1 MKKIVT
7 IIGVAFASLFM
18 FTGCGYNG
26 IVSQKEA
33 VEQQWANVE
42 NQYQKRADLVPNLV
56 ATVKGFAK
64 HEEKVFSFPLLII
77 LRISAIRNATIKIT
91 PKVFTELA
99 EARSKLGGTVS
110 VDASITDDPEKLAQF
125 QKTQRELGAGLGRLL
140 ALTENYPELKSNANF
155 LDLQSQ
161 LEGIENR
168 IATERK
174 RYNDAVGAYN
184 KSIQMFPGVITAKM
198 FHFEKKAYFQAEEGT
213 QKAPAVSFD

>member
-7 IIGVAFASLFM
+7 IIGVAFASVFM

-64 HEEKVFSFPLLII
+64 HEE
-77 LRISAIRNATIKIT
+77 
-91 PKVFTELA
+91 KVFTELA

>member
-1 MKKIVT
+1 MKKIIT
-7 IIGVAFASLFM
+7 ILCAAVASLFL
-18 FTGCGYNG
+18 TGCGYNG
-26 IVSQKEA
+26 IVAQKEN

-56 ATVKGFAK
+56 ATVKGFSK
-64 HEEKVFSFPLLII
+64 HEEKVF
-77 LRISAIRNATIKIT
+77 
-91 PKVFTELA
+91 TEIA
-99 EARSKLGGTVS
+99 ESRAKLGGS
-110 VDASITDDPEKLAQF
+110 VNVDSSITDDPEKLAQF
-125 QKTQRELGAGLGRLL
+125 QKTQKELGAGLGRLL
-140 ALTENYPELKSNANF
+140 ALTENYPELKSNENF

-168 IATERK
+168 ISTERK

-213 QKAPAVSFD
+213 NKAPAVSFE

>member
-64 HEEKVFSFPLLII
+64 HEEKVF
-77 LRISAIRNATIKIT
+77 
-91 PKVFTELA
+91 TELA

-125 QKTQRELGAGLGRLL
+125 QMTQRELGAGLGRLL

>member
-64 HEEKVFSFPLLII
+64 HEE
-77 LRISAIRNATIKIT
+77 
-91 PKVFTELA
+91 KVFTELA

-213 QKAPAVSFD
+213 QKASAVSFD

>member
-42 NQYQKRADLVPNLV
+42 NQYQMRADLVPNLV

-64 HEEKVFSFPLLII
+64 HEE
-77 LRISAIRNATIKIT
+77 
-91 PKVFTELA
+91 KVFTELA

>member
-1 MKKIVT
+1 MKKTFIL
-7 IIGVAFASLFM
+7 IGAVIASLFM

-26 IVSQKEA
+26 LVSQREA

-64 HEEKVFSFPLLII
+64 HEEKAF
-77 LRISAIRNATIKIT
+77 
-91 PKVFTELA
+91 A
-99 EARSKLGGTVS
+99 EIAESRSKLGGSLTIDS
-110 VDASITDDPEKLAQF
+110 SITDDPEKLEQF
-125 QKTQRELGAGLGRLL
+125 QKVQGQLSAGLGRLL

-168 IATERK
+168 ISTERK

-184 KSIQMFPGVITAKM
+184 KSIQMFPGAITARM
-198 FHFEKKAYFQAEEGT
+198 FHFEKKAYFKAEEGAKT
-213 QKAPAVSFD
+213 APKVEF

>member
-64 HEEKVFSFPLLII
+64 HEEKVF
-77 LRISAIRNATIKIT
+77 
-91 PKVFTELA
+91 TELA

-110 VDASITDDPEKLAQF
+110 VDASITDDPEKLSQF

>member
-7 IIGVAFASLFM
+7 IIGVAFASLSM

-64 HEEKVFSFPLLII
+64 HEE
-77 LRISAIRNATIKIT
+77 
-91 PKVFTELA
+91 KVFTELA

-161 LEGIENR
+161 LEGIENK

>member
-7 IIGVAFASLFM
+7 IVGVAFASLFM

-64 HEEKVFSFPLLII
+64 HEE
-77 LRISAIRNATIKIT
+77 
-91 PKVFTELA
+91 KVFTELA

>member
-7 IIGVAFASLFM
+7 IIGVAFASLFV

-64 HEEKVFSFPLLII
+64 HEE
-77 LRISAIRNATIKIT
+77 
-91 PKVFTELA
+91 KVFTELA

>member
-64 HEEKVFSFPLLII
+64 HEE
-77 LRISAIRNATIKIT
+77 
-91 PKVFTELA
+91 KVFTELA

-184 KSIQMFPGVITAKM
+184 KSIQMFPRVITAKM